1 MKNKYILTLI
11 FSFLSLPLAHALD
24 AVVIVLEAPL
34 LKEPSMHSQVM
45 QRIRKGE
52 RVYVP
57 SEAIENEAMPEFI
70 PTFDRAGNKVFVPSR
85 YIKIVTKDD
94 REYNQPIT
102 IAGSDPTDYRIE
114 EPIPETYPFANTYF
128 ARASLSMFVGNNTQS
143 SYAFSPSY
151 DQQKINN
158 EIGGRIVVS
167 KKTDFDAYDRIY
179 FGLFTSL
186 SNAENSAQ
194 FKDQTESTENQALF
208 RIGPIL
214 TYDIYKSKSMRFTFG
229 GGFTYNYHKNLV
241 QVEGL
246 ELSEERVFSG
256 YSFSP
261 LLTTTFQFQSMIPN
275 TDFIAGADVSAFLPY
290 SLKSDSEAEF
300 PELWNESNEINSDF
314 KLQASLFF
322 GLQVSY

>member
-1 MKNKYILTLI
+1 MKNKCILSLI
-11 FSFLSLPLAHALD
+11 FSFLSMPFAYSYD
-24 AVVIVLEAPL
+24 AIVIVLEAPL

-52 RVYVP
+52 RVFVP
-57 SEAIENEAMPEFI
+57 SEMLENDTLPEFVQ
-70 PTFDRAGNKVFVPSR
+70 TYDRAGNKVYVPTR

-94 REYNQPIT
+94 REYSQPIT

-114 EPIPETYPFANTYF
+114 EPIPETYPFTNTYF
-128 ARASLSMFVGNNTQS
+128 ARASLSMFVGNNTQT

-151 DQQKINN
+151 EKQQINN
-158 EIGGRIVVS
+158 EIGGRVVIS
-167 KKTDFDAYDRIY
+167 KKADFDAYDRIY

-194 FKDQTESTENQALF
+194 FKNQTESTENQALF

-241 QVEGL
+241 GVESL
-246 ELSEERVFSG
+246 ELSEERIFSG
-256 YSFSP
+256 YSLSP
-261 LLTTTFQFQSMIPN
+261 LLTSTFQVQSMIPN
-275 TDFIAGADVSAFLPY
+275 TDFIGGADISAFLPY
-290 SLKSDSEAEF
+290 SLKSESEAEI
-300 PELWNESNEINSDF
+300 PVLWNESNEIKSDF